1 MEITSQQNYAATPEQ
16 VYAMFTDPAYFETLC
31 REFGAQEHSVN
42 VANNSSQLSLKLP
55 APQIVQKFAGATL
68 GLNQTITWG
77 EAAADGSRVGQL
89 DMSVDKMPVQVKGT
103 AQLLPSG
110 SDQPAA
116 TEEDWETE
124 YLALELAVKIV
135 DDLDAAL
142 AEVTNPHLRSLTAE
156 VAAFYQ
162 PQLGAELVL

>member
-1 MEITSQQNYAATPEQ
+1 MASARHNGGMEITSQQNYAATPEQ

-31 REFGAQEHSVN
+31 REFGAQDHSVN

-68 GLNQTITWG
+68 GLNQSITWG

-110 SDQPAA
+110 GGTTVNYRADMDVKIPLVGKKIEKEAA
-116 TEEDWETE
+116 PYVQRALDAQQKVGND
-124 YLALELAVKIV
+124 YLAAR
-135 DDLDAAL
+135 A
-142 AEVTNPHLRSLTAE
+142 
-156 VAAFYQ
+156 
-162 PQLGAELVL
+162 